1 MKVVKVIVTPV
12 LITKTIARKMMMRM
26 VKKMKRIP
34 RRRIRMIML
43 MLTGKMTVERNENQ
57 SSITRV
63 EVVVYD

>member
-26 VKKMKRIP
+26 VKKMKRIL
-34 RRRIRMIML
+34 RRRIRMI

>member
-26 VKKMKRIP
+26 VKKMKRIL